1 MSLWWSVV
9 HAAELHAVALLV
21 MLGPAARPTTATPAP
36 PSCLEVLV
44 DEAPTP
50 AVEKGEAM
58 RRAPVVAPVP
68 GRPGRHARPH
78 RGAPPAA
85 AASAVAS
92 PDVGEALPVGTA
104 PVYPGGLTSSLGT
117 SGEAVDELGG
127 GSGGG
132 TPGDLS
138 APAHLDGRRSWSCNV
153 EGAQDE
159 TMVRVRALVRPDGS
173 AVRAELLDEG
183 GALPELVLRAA
194 MPCALRERYVPGRDR
209 EGRHA
214 LRWTRPFRIVVVGV
228 VASQLAERGPGG
240 PR

>member
-1 MSLWWSVV
+1 VSLWWSVV

-21 MLGPAARPTTATPAP
+21 MLGPAARPTTATSAP

-44 DEAPTP
+44 DEAPAP
-50 AVEKGEAM
+50 AVEKGEAV

-68 GRPGRHARPH
+68 GRPGRHARPR

-92 PDVGEALPVGTA
+92 PDVGEALPVATA
-104 PVYPGGLTSSLGT
+104 PAYPGGLTSSLGT
-117 SGEAVDELGG
+117 SGEAVDELGA

-153 EGAQDE
+153 EGAPDE
-159 TMVRVRALVRPDGS
+159 TAVRVRALVRPNGT
-173 AVRAELLDEG
+173 AVRVELLDQG
-183 GALPELVLRAA
+183 GELPERVLEGAR
-194 MPCALRERYVPGRDR
+194 PCALRERYVPGLDH
-209 EGRHA
+209 EGRPVE
-214 LRWTRPFRIVVVGV
+214 RWTRPFRLVVVGV

-240 PR
+240 RR